1 MILIVG
7 EDQDALLYLRNRL
20 NLAREE
26 NINDYLHAAVGTL
39 GEEKVAVSC
48 VGIGL
53 SLVGINTATL
63 LSVYDPY
70 LVINIGCVASIK
82 GTLHQG
88 DIFIPE
94 RYYVEGI
101 DYSGDGKTISGQ
113 LPGLPPFFL
122 TEPSLAEKA
131 ESIGYELGGKFI
143 ERASLLSG
151 DMRLLDEPEYQQKL
165 NMRYAGYSRLTCYD
179 NSSYGVALA
188 CYLRKTSLLS
198 IKAVNYE
205 ANAVSERLNFRRK
218 GLEAM
223 PFIGRLVAGL
233 LLNLSKGR

>member
-70 LVINIGCVASIK
+70 
-82 GTLHQG
+82 QG
-88 DIFIPE
+88 DAPPR
-94 RYYVEGI
+94 RYLHPREILRRGH
-101 DYSGDGKTISGQ
+101 
-113 LPGLPPFFL
+113 
-122 TEPSLAEKA
+122 
-131 ESIGYELGGKFI
+131 
-143 ERASLLSG
+143 
-151 DMRLLDEPEYQQKL
+151 RL
-165 NMRYAGYSRLTCYD
+165 
-179 NSSYGVALA
+179 
-188 CYLRKTSLLS
+188 
-198 IKAVNYE
+198 
-205 ANAVSERLNFRRK
+205 FRRRQDHIRAAP
-218 GLEAM
+218 GPAAFLPNRA
-223 PFIGRLVAGL
+223 
-233 LLNLSKGR
+233 